1 MASHIG
7 LTEQTS
13 LGDGGQRLSE
23 EADIMRHQMDLLIAD
38 MEGIPRALV
47 GGAGFSF
54 SGAAE
59 QLQER
64 FEELMRWCSSNGLK
78 LGENQE
84 AVNTAETSSVEL
96 LDQAGHNLG
105 GLTRSVNAP

>member
-1 MASHIG
+1 MASYIG
-7 LTEQTS
+7 LTEQTTI
-13 LGDGGQRLSE
+13 GDGGQRLSE

-47 GGAGFSF
+47 GGAGHSF
-54 SGAAE
+54 TGAAA

-64 FEELMRWCSSNGLK
+64 FGELMQWCSNNGLK

-84 AVNTAETSSVEL
+84 AVTNAEVASTEVF
-96 LDQAGHNLG
+96 DQAGHNLG
-105 GLTRSVNAP
+105 GLSRPVNA

>member
-1 MASHIG
+1 MASYIG
-7 LTEQTS
+7 LTEQTTI
-13 LGDGGQRLSE
+13 GDGGRRLSE
-23 EADIMRHQMDLLIAD
+23 EADTMRHQMDLLIAD

-47 GGAGFSF
+47 GSAGFSL
-54 SGAAE
+54 SGAAA

-64 FEELMRWCSSNGLK
+64 FAELMQWCSSNGVK

-84 AVNTAETSSVEL
+84 HVNNAELSSTEL

-105 GLTRSVNAP
+105 GLSRSVNA

>member
-1 MASHIG
+1 MAAHLG
-7 LTEQTS
+7 LTEQTT
-13 LGDGGQRLSE
+13 LGDGGVRLSE

-47 GGAGFSF
+47 GSAGFSL
-54 SGAAE
+54 SGAAA

-64 FEELMRWCSSNGLK
+64 FGELMQWCSNNGLK

-84 AVNTAETSSVEL
+84 SVNTAEVSSTEL
-96 LDQAGHNLG
+96 IDQAGNNLG
-105 GLTRSVNAP
+105 GLSRPINA